1 MKKKGFGKF
10 LAGIAVGAG
19 LGVWFAP
26 NSGEKTRAEL
36 KKKIDDLI
44 QKAKDTDMNE
54 VRDNIEKKIAD
65 IKKEITSLDKEKV
78 VSIAKEQARHI
89 QSKCND
95 LVKYA
100 KEKGTPV
107 LEKAAEGVREKTIQ
121 VLENTLEKIKKK
133 ENTKKAK

>member
-10 LAGIAVGAG
+10 VAGIAIGAG
-19 LGVWFAP
+19 LGVLFAP

-36 KKKIDDLI
+36 KKKINELI
-44 QKAKDTDMNE
+44 EKAKEVDMNE
-54 VRDNIEKKIAD
+54 VRDNIEKKIAE
-65 IKKEITSLDKEKV
+65 IKEELSNLDKEKV
-78 VSIAKEQARHI
+78 LSIAKEQARHI
-89 QSKCND
+89 QGKCND

-107 LEKAAEGVREKTIQ
+107 LEKAAQGVKDKTVQ
-121 VLENTLEKIKKK
+121 VLEYTIEKIKSS

>member
-19 LGVWFAP
+19 LGVLFAP

-36 KKKIDDLI
+36 KKKIDELI
-44 QKAKDTDMNE
+44 QKAKETDMNE
-54 VRDNIEKKIAD
+54 VRDNIEKKIAE
-65 IKKEITSLDKEKV
+65 IKEEITSLDKEKV
-78 VSIAKEQARHI
+78 LSIAKEQARHI

-100 KEKGTPV
+100 KEKGTPI
-107 LEKAAEGVREKTIQ
+107 LEKAAEGVKEKTIK
-121 VLENTLEKIKKK
+121 VLENTLEKIKSS

>member
-1 MKKKGFGKF
+1 MKKKGLGKF
-10 LAGIAVGAG
+10 IAGIAVGAG
-19 LGVWFAP
+19 LGVLFAP
-26 NSGEKTRAEL
+26 KSGEETRKEL
-36 KKKIDDLI
+36 KTKIDELI
-44 QKAKDTDMNE
+44 EKAKEVDMNE

-65 IKKEITSLDKEKV
+65 IKKELSELDKEKV
-78 VSIAKEQARHI
+78 MSIAKEQARHI

-107 LEKAAEGVREKTIQ
+107 LEKAAQGVKDKTIE
-121 VLENTLEKIKKK
+121 VLENTLEKIKGS